1 MTFSK
6 KIVLAAGL
14 TVALVLS
21 GCGGGSN
28 SPSTPAVGTGTGTGT
43 GSGSGSGSGSGTG
56 TGNGTS
62 VSATSVPDS
71 AGNSVATFLAFLV
84 AMASS
89 ETSEPLSM
97 SNGFT
102 VPSDETSD
110 PIPTT

>member
-6 KIVLAAGL
+6 KIALTAGL
-14 TVALVLS
+14 TVALALS
-21 GCGGGSN
+21 GCGGGSDG
-28 SPSTPAVGTGTGTGT
+28 SSTPVGGTGTGTGT
-43 GSGSGSGSGSGTG
+43 G
-56 TGNGTS
+56 NVTS
-62 VSATSVPDS
+62 VTATSVPDS
-71 AGNSVATFLAFLV
+71 AGNSVTTFLAFLV

-89 ETSEPLSM
+89 ETSEPLTM

>member
-6 KIVLAAGL
+6 KIALTAGL
-14 TVALVLS
+14 TLALVLS
-21 GCGGGSN
+21 GCGGGSDG
-28 SPSTPAVGTGTGTGT
+28 PSTPVGGTGTGT
-43 GSGSGSGSGSGTG
+43 GTG

-62 VSATSVPDS
+62 VTATSVPDS
-71 AGNSVATFLAFLV
+71 AGNSVTTFLAFLV

-89 ETSEPLSM
+89 ETSDPLTM

>member
-6 KIVLAAGL
+6 KIALTAGL
-14 TVALVLS
+14 IVALALS
-21 GCGGGSN
+21 GCGGGSDG
-28 SPSTPAVGTGTGTGT
+28 SSTPVGGT
-43 GSGSGSGSGSGTG
+43 GTG

-62 VSATSVPDS
+62 VTATSVPDS
-71 AGNSVATFLAFLV
+71 AGNSVTTFLAFLV

-89 ETSEPLSM
+89 ETSEPLTM

>member
-1 MTFSK
+1 MTFSR
-6 KIVLAAGL
+6 KIALTAGL

-21 GCGGGSN
+21 GCGGGSDG
-28 SPSTPAVGTGTGTGT
+28 PSTPVGGT
-43 GSGSGSGSGSGTG
+43 GTG

-62 VSATSVPDS
+62 VTATSVPDS
-71 AGNSVATFLAFLV
+71 AGNSVTTFLAFLV

-89 ETSEPLSM
+89 ETSEPLTM

>member
-6 KIVLAAGL
+6 KIALAAGL
-14 TVALVLS
+14 TVALVLG

-28 SPSTPAVGTGTGTGT
+28 GSSSPVGGTGTGT
-43 GSGSGSGSGSGTG
+43 
-56 TGNGTS
+56 S
-62 VSATSVPDS
+62 VTANSVPDS
-71 AGNSVATFLAFLV
+71 AGSSVTTFLAFLV

-102 VPSDETSD
+102 VPADETSD
-110 PIPTT
+110 PKPTT

>member
-1 MTFSK
+1 MIFSK

-14 TVALVLS
+14 TVVLVLS
-21 GCGGGSN
+21 GCGGGSDG
-28 SPSTPAVGTGTGTGT
+28 PSTPVVGTGA
-43 GSGSGSGSGSGTG
+43 GTG

-62 VSATSVPDS
+62 VTATSVPDS

-84 AMASS
+84 AMVSS
-89 ETSEPLSM
+89 ETSDPLTL

-102 VPSDETSD
+102 VPSDETGD

>member
-6 KIVLAAGL
+6 KIALTAGL
-14 TVALVLS
+14 TVALALS
-21 GCGGGSN
+21 GCGGGSDG
-28 SPSTPAVGTGTGTGT
+28 SSTPVGGT
-43 GSGSGSGSGSGTG
+43 GTG

-62 VSATSVPDS
+62 VTATSVPDS
-71 AGNSVATFLAFLV
+71 AGNSVTTFLAFLV

-89 ETSEPLSM
+89 ETSEPLTM